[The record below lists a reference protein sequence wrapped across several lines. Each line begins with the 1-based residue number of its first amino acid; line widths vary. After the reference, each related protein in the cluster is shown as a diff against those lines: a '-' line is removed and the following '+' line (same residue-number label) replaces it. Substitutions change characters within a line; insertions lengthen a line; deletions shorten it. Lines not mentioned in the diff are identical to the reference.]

1 MGMFGIYFAIS
12 WLCFY
17 LHYTSAANNLNHGL
31 EEYGIPCI
39 YDGTLK
45 TDADWFGFLA
55 NVSIM
60 DSGRMTFEFSYPA
73 ERCCQSILF
82 YLEKQMNVLSAR
94 MNCWQKESFL
104 RHEDDQILRLT
115 PRFTW
120 SGCHMVHPNGVSTY
134 VCKGGRS
141 FTSKNSETGP
151 TTWYLAVSNCASLR
165 GLELTYHL
173 EIIGHIGECR
183 RFGIETTISPVE
195 PTPVVAESASAQVSD
210 KLCVIEG
217 TLNTS
222 SNWYGYI
229 ANLTLLAEGGF
240 NFKLSYPYLRQ
251 VQNVILYNE
260 EDISNIRAA
269 QSCWQKEGIIR
280 SRRVPDQILDLSYR
294 SSWNGCVTRNSS
306 QGKVLTCEGKRR
318 YNERRKIFIAVNN
331 CKSRTG
337 LVLKYR
343 FEVAGYEQSP
353 CSLATTLISA
363 KLNILLAVI
372 CTICRMA
379 FVNR

>member
-1 MGMFGIYFAIS
+1 MG
-12 WLCFY
+12 WLEAT
-17 LHYTSAANNLNHGL
+17 LIITSMWLSFQCVGGANNHGL
-31 EEYGIPCI
+31 EEYSIPCI
-39 YDGTLK
+39 YDGVLK
-45 TDADWFGFLA
+45 TDSDWYGFLA

-73 ERCCQSILF
+73 DRCCQSILF
-82 YLEKQMNVLSAR
+82 YLEEQMSVLSSR

-134 VCKGGRS
+134 VCHGGRS
-141 FTSKNSETGP
+141 FTSQNSETQP
-151 TTWYLAVSNCASLR
+151 TTWYIAVSDCASLR

-173 EIIGHIGECR
+173 EIIGHIGECKTL
-183 RFGIETTISPVE
+183 GIETTVAPE

-217 TLNTS
+217 NLNTS
-222 SNWYGYI
+222 SNWYGYL
-229 ANLTLLAEGGF
+229 ANLTLMAEGGF
-240 NFKLSYPYLRQ
+240 NFKFTYPYSRQ

-260 EDISNIRAA
+260 DDVNKLKAA
-269 QSCWQKEGIIR
+269 QSCWQKEGVIR

-318 YNERRKIFIAVNN
+318 YNEPRKIFIAVNN
-331 CKSRTG
+331 CRSRTG
-337 LVLKYR
+337 LVLRYR

-353 CSLATTLISA
+353 CSSAATLFSA

-372 CTICRMA
+372 CVIGRLIL
-379 FVNR
+379 VSR